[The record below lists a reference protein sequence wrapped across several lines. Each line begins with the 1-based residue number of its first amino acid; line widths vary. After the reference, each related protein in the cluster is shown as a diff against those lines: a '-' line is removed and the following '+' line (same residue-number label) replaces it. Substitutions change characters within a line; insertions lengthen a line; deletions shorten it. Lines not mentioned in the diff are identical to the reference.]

1 MKLRAKP
8 LVIGLVILGAA
19 LALAFAWRKRDAGG
33 PLATATVDRADISEV
48 VGATGALEAVVTVQ
62 VGSQVS
68 GTIQN
73 LYADFNSE
81 VKKGSVLA
89 RLDPSLFQA
98 RLGQVKASLISAR
111 ANVERSRA
119 EAADASQKY
128 VRAQELA
135 EQKLVPVND
144 LESAKA
150 ASDGAAA
157 QLKASLA
164 AVSQAEANVNQAE
177 VDLDHTVIS
186 TPIDG
191 VVIARNVDVGQ
202 TVAASFTAPVLFVIA
217 QDLTKMRVN
226 AAIDEADVGRILPD
240 QDVSFHVD
248 AYPER
253 AFMGRV
259 DQVRLQPTTVQN
271 VVTYNTIIAVENAEL
286 KLRPGMTATV
296 SVIVKKA
303 DQVLRI
309 PQAALRYRPEGMA
322 PGGSFGRPGGGGPT
336 GGSGAPA
343 AAGVQAAGGPTVT
356 MGATGGTGAGG
367 PGAGGPGGPGANRG
381 DGSGRPGGRRP
392 EGAGGPGGTGGG
404 RDGQGRR
411 RTVVFTLD
419 ENGAPKATTV
429 VLGLSDGQFVE
440 VKEGLSEGDKVV
452 LGAGGGGGG
461 PRTAAS
467 PSSNPFNPQFQRRQ
481 R

>member
-19 LALAFAWRKRDAGG
+19 LALAFAWRKRDSAG
-33 PLATATVDRADISEV
+33 PLNTATVDRADITEV

-81 VKKGSVLA
+81 VKKGTVLA

-98 RLGQVKASLISAR
+98 RLGQAKASLISAR
-111 ANVERSRA
+111 ANVERARA
-119 EAADASQKY
+119 EAADAAQKY
-128 VRAQELA
+128 TRAQELA
-135 EQKLVPVND
+135 EQKLVPITD
-144 LESAKA
+144 LETAKA
-150 ASDGAAA
+150 TADGASA
-157 QLKASLA
+157 QLKASQA

-202 TVAASFTAPVLFVIA
+202 TVAASFQAPVLFVIA

-226 AAIDEADVGRILPD
+226 AAIDEADVGRIQPG

-271 VVTYNTIIAVENAEL
+271 VVTYNTIIAVDNAEL

-296 SVIVKKA
+296 SVIVRKA

-322 PGGSFGRPGGGGPT
+322 PGSFGRPGGGGTPGA
-336 GGSGAPA
+336 GGAPGGTGAPA
-343 AAGVQAAGGPTVT
+343 AALAA
-356 MGATGGTGAGG
+356 ATGGGQ
-367 PGAGGPGGPGANRG
+367 PAGGPGGPGANRG
-381 DGSGRPGGRRP
+381 GGR
-392 EGAGGPGGTGGG
+392 E
-404 RDGQGRR
+404 GQGRR

-419 ENGAPKATTV
+419 ESGAPKATPV

-452 LGAGGGGGG
+452 VGTGAGGAFGG

-467 PSSNPFNPQFQRRQ
+467 PSSNPFSPQFQRRQ